1 MGINPT
7 KAAGNIYCQCRK
19 AAAKY
24 NEKLNSR
31 EGAAELLNIS
41 VSSLTDY
48 ELGLT
53 KVVPVEKVKLMSDLY
68 NAPELESYYCRNECP
83 LGDKRQVLELS
94 EIDRLTVKLI
104 HALRN
109 VNEIQTTIL
118 DLDEDGVISDE
129 ELPVLESMISA
140 LEKISIVT
148 EELKIFAI
156 KRKKGNF

>member
-1 MGINPT
+1 MAINPT